1 MTLHEEITALLQ
13 GDVTDPERVAEL
25 MHVLAVSP
33 EKQSIFIEQIQLTR
47 ALTSLAGSITP
58 PRRADHAI
66 WQGLAAVDAAIA
78 GTPQG
83 APVNASEPEP
93 AEKPAAG
100 ARLGARFGTR
110 GGAAVASLLL
120 MGLLFGVAY
129 MLPGGTGIGERT
141 NSAGSE
147 RALPGMVRRA
157 TAADEVMLASAFMAA
172 ESPQLHSLTDLRSQL
187 ADLNARYQAQTHLVE
202 ALRSR
207 GERVRVVYRDRPAVD
222 RVDLQDAGGNGPQDR
237 AMQPAAPKQLESE
250 PQGQSQAP
258 VAIARVEPRAPV
270 TSMRSNAGISEQ
282 PETARRIAMNGSS
295 PLDED
300 LPAASGP
307 WQVGVRDQFRLSLPR
322 VYGLAGNR
330 TILFDKELLVSYHFG
345 GENSLLSAMRLS
357 LAAGETQFAQIF
369 HTNVGGQPSDSIV
382 MQSPSLQYARLL
394 LAPELVR
401 TKSVTGALEIGA
413 GLATSQ
419 LKPVGPMAS
428 FGVNLEY
435 RPIDR
440 FSINVGTSAW
450 MLWSQHL
457 TSTVV
462 STNLNGHLGFAVGF

>member
-47 ALTSLAGSITP
+47 ALTSLAGSVSP
-58 PRRADHAI
+58 PRKADQAI

-78 GTPQG
+78 GTPQD
-83 APVNASEPEP
+83 APVNPSEPGPIP
-93 AEKPAAG
+93 AEKPVAG
-100 ARLGARFGTR
+100 FRFGTR
-110 GGAAVASLLL
+110 GGAAIASLLL

-129 MLPGGTGIGERT
+129 MLPDGMAVGERT
-141 NSAGSE
+141 NSAGDE
-147 RALPGMVRRA
+147 RMLSDLVRHA
-157 TAADEVMLASAFMAA
+157 TAADEVMLASAFMAT
-172 ESPQLHSLTDLRSQL
+172 ENPQLHSLTDLRSQL
-187 ADLNARYQAQTHLVE
+187 DDLNARYLAQTHLVE

-207 GERVRVVYRDRPAVD
+207 GERVRVVYRDRPAAD
-222 RVDLQDAGGNGPQDR
+222 RVDLQDANGNASQDR
-237 AMQPAAPKQLESE
+237 TTQPAPPKQLESE
-250 PQGQSQAP
+250 PRNESRTP
-258 VAIARVEPRAPV
+258 VAIARVEPRTPIAA
-270 TSMRSNAGISEQ
+270 MHRDAGISEQ
-282 PETARRIAMNGSS
+282 PETARRIAMNASS
-295 PLDED
+295 PLDEA
-300 LPAASGP
+300 PSSTSGP

-419 LKPVGPMAS
+419 LKPVGPTAS